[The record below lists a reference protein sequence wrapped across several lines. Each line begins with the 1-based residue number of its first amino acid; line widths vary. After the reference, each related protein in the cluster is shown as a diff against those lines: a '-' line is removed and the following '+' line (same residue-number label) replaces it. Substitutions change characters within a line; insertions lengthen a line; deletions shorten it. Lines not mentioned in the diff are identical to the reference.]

1 MLTLTIK
8 DDIIYALKEAKL
20 MYSNDKD
27 NIIETASRLS
37 NVPTSWVIE
46 VYNEINKG
54 DKSE

>member
-1 MLTLTIK
+1 MTIK

>member
-46 VYNEINKG
+46 VYNEIDKG

>member
-1 MLTLTIK
+1 LTIK
-8 DDIIYALKEAKL
+8 DDIIYAIKEAKL
-20 MYSNDKD
+20 MYSNNRKD
-27 NIIETASRLS
+27 IIENASKLS

>member
-20 MYSNDKD
+20 MSSNDAD
-27 NIIETASRLS
+27 DIIEIASRLS

-46 VYNEINKG
+46 VYNEIDKG